1 MTSQHAGSLA
11 SLPGGASLAPGEA
24 VLVGD
29 RFMFSTIAF
38 YLHTDLV
45 LTNRR
50 LFAVRPNTLLGL
62 TPVGTARKNFPIEN
76 IAGINAGTRFDFLG
90 VIFGVIALLV
100 GIPTMTIPNAG
111 LLGLLLVLL
120 GLAVIVGAPKQ
131 AIEVMNSGGG
141 VILFPVS
148 VFERNRTLEFAGRVS
163 EAIARSTRGGR
174 IADEVSPPHAGGA
187 DPSRALQDLQRLRDQ
202 GLVTESEYTA
212 KRAEILSRL

>member
-1 MTSQHAGSLA
+1 MTSQDARSQT
-11 SLPGGASLAPGEA
+11 SLPGGASLAPGEV

-50 LFAVRPNTLLGL
+50 LYAVRPNTLLGL
-62 TPVGTARKNFPIEN
+62 IPVGTARKNFPIEN

-90 VIFGVIALLV
+90 VIFGVIALLI
-100 GIPTMTIPNAG
+100 GIPAMTIPNAG

-120 GLAVIVGAPKQ
+120 GVAVIVGAPKQ

-148 VFERNRTLEFAGRVS
+148 VFERSRTLEFASRVS
-163 EAIARSTRGGR
+163 EAIARSSQGR
-174 IADEVSPPHAGGA
+174 RVSDEASPQYTGGA
-187 DPSRALQDLQRLRDQ
+187 DPSRALQDLQRLREQ

-212 KRAEILSRL
+212 KRAEILARL

>member
-1 MTSQHAGSLA
+1 MTSQDVRSQA
-11 SLPGGASLAPGEA
+11 SLPGGASLAPGEV

-50 LFAVRPNTLLGL
+50 LYAVRPNTLLGL
-62 TPVGTARKNFPIEN
+62 IPVGTARKNFPIEN

-148 VFERNRTLEFAGRVS
+148 VFERSRTLEFAGRVS
-163 EAIARSTRGGR
+163 EAIARSSRGGR
-174 IADEVSPPHAGGA
+174 IADEASPPHTGGA
-187 DPSRALQDLQRLRDQ
+187 DPSRALQDLQRLREQ

-212 KRAEILSRL
+212 KRAEILARL

>member
-1 MTSQHAGSLA
+1 MTSQEIRPHS
-11 SLPGGASLAPGEA
+11 SLPGGASLAPGEV

-38 YLHTDLV
+38 YLHTELV

-50 LFAVRPNTLLGL
+50 LYAVRPNTLLGL
-62 TPVGTARKNFPIEN
+62 IPVGTARKNFPIEN

-90 VIFGVIALLV
+90 VVFGVIALLV
-100 GIPTMTIPNAG
+100 GIPTMAIPNAV

-148 VFERNRTLEFAGRVS
+148 VFERSRTLEFAGRVS
-163 EAIARSTRGGR
+163 EAIARSSQGGR
-174 IADEVSPPHAGGA
+174 AAEEPSPPHAAGS
-187 DPSRALQDLQRLRDQ
+187 DPSRALRDLQRLRDQ
-202 GLVTESEYTA
+202 GLVTESEYRS